1 MAVENSFEPYVI
13 GITGLSGSG
22 KTFYVE
28 ALKQR
33 LGDDVTV
40 VGFDDYYKPLEMQ
53 HIDAFGEANYDLPS
67 ALYCDR
73 FHEDLL
79 QLIKNRSVVIRKYH
93 FENYDAPEETAI
105 VNPAPI
111 LLVEGLFVLDIPEVD
126 SLLNYRIFVD
136 CDMDLCFNRRI
147 ERDVRER
154 GIPRKRSLHQWE
166 HHVVPAFQNHIKP
179 HENRCDLVIQN
190 VGDPSQNL
198 ETIVAAIQNFAHPS
212 ALMACKNL

>member
-1 MAVENSFEPYVI
+1 MSQMEPFVI
-13 GITGLSGSG
+13 GLTGLSGSG

-28 ALKQR
+28 ALKER
-33 LGDDVTV
+33 LGVDVTV

-53 HIDAFGEANYDLPS
+53 HIDDFGEANYDLPS

-73 FHEDLL
+73 FYEDLM

-93 FENYDAPEETAI
+93 FENYDAPEETEI

-126 SLLNYRIFVD
+126 SLLNYRVFVD

-166 HHVVPAFQNHIKP
+166 HHVLPAFNNHIKP
-179 HENRCDLVIQN
+179 HQERCDLVIEN
-190 VGDPSQNL
+190 IGSPDKNL
-198 ETIVAAIQNFAHPS
+198 EIIVSAIKSKAHPS
-212 ALMACKNL
+212 ALAACQNL

>member
-1 MAVENSFEPYVI
+1 MEPFVI
-13 GITGLSGSG
+13 GLTGLSGSG

-28 ALKQR
+28 ALQKR
-33 LGDDVTV
+33 LGADVTV

-53 HIDAFGEANYDLPS
+53 HIDSFGEANYDLPS
-67 ALYCDR
+67 ALYCDK

-79 QLIKNRSVVIRKYH
+79 QLIQNRSVVIKKYH

-111 LLVEGLFVLDIPEVD
+111 LLIEGLFVLDIPEVD
-126 SLLNYRIFVD
+126 ALLNYRIFVD
-136 CDMDLCFNRRI
+136 CDLEVCFQRRI

-166 HHVVPAFQNHIKP
+166 HHVLPAFHNHIVP
-179 HENRCDLVIQN
+179 HQDRCDLVIN
-190 VGDPSQNL
+190 NIGSPKDNL
-198 ETIVAAIQNFAHPS
+198 EVIVSAIKEKAHPS